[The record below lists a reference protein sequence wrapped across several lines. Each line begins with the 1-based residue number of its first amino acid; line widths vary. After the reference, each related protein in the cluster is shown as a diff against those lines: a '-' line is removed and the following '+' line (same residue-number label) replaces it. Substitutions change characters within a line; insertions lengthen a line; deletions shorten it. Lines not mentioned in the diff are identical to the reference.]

1 MNNKEWGEQEM
12 AKVSDSQKRAT
23 EKWERENPKDKILF
37 RIPEGKKKEI
47 EDYIKAKAEGYKENG
62 KYTAS
67 MYTSFNGKGYRPS
80 ISAYLISL
88 IEQDSGIDLS

>member
-47 EDYIKAKAEGYKENG
+47 EDYIKAKAEECKENG

-67 MYTSFNGKGYRPS
+67 RYTSYNGKSYRPS

>member
-1 MNNKEWGEQEM
+1 MNNKEWGIPDM

-37 RIPEGKKKEI
+37 RVPEGKKQEI
-47 EDYIKAKAEGYKENG
+47 EDYVKAKAEEYRRDG
-62 KYTAS
+62 KYS
-67 MYTSFNGKGYRPS
+67 GSPYTSYNGKGYRPS
-80 ISAYLISL
+80 ISAYIISL